1 MRRKEVWMKMLILN
15 ILTVAGEKV
24 EEELNVAG

>member
-24 EEELNVAG
+24 EEELKVAG